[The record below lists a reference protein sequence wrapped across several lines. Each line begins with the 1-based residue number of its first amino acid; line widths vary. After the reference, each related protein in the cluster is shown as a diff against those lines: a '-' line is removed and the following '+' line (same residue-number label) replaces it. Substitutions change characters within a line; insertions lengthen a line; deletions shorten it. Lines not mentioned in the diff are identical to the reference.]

1 MPFVETM
8 KEACFVVFPVY
19 VVLTVLACAFDWRR
33 LQGLGSL
40 GVMVGCVIGAAL
52 AAQLELAAVP
62 RWLLMGAMVGIFQY
76 LFALLERKARLR
88 HAS

>member
-1 MPFVETM
+1 MSFVETM

-19 VVLTVLACAFDWRR
+19 VVLTVLACVFDWRR

-62 RWLLMGAMVGIFQY
+62 RWFLMGAMVGIFQY